1 MVFTKFMKV
10 VATFVRAP
18 HFANGTY
25 FCSAFV
31 SQCYLRRGTRML
43 VYFDDLLFLLP
54 SNRFT
59 QSAA

>member
-1 MVFTKFMKV
+1 MKV

-18 HFANGTY
+18 RFANGTY
-25 FCSAFV
+25 FRNAFIL
-31 SQCYLRRGTRML
+31 QCYIHHGMRML
-43 VYFDDLLFLLP
+43 VYLDDLLFLLP

>member
-18 HFANGTY
+18 RFANGTY
-25 FCSAFV
+25 FRSAFV
-31 SQCYLRRGTRML
+31 PQRYVRRGTRML
-43 VYFDDLLFLLP
+43 VYLDNLLFLLP